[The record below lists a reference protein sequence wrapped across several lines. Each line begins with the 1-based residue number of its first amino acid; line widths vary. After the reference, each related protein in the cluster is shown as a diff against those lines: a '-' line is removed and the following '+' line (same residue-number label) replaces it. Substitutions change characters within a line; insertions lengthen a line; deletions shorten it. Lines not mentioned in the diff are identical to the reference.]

1 MKSLI
6 RVPTYYKNP
15 ANTTCID
22 LLLKN
27 SNRSFENSCTIKT
40 GLSDFHK
47 MIVTVLKIYFPEKG
61 SKSY

>member
-22 LLLKN
+22 LILKN